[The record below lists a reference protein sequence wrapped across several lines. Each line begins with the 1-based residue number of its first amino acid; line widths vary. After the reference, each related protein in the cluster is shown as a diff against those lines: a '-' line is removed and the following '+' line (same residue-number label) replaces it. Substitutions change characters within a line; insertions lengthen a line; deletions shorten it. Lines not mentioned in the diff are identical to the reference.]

1 MKISGPNEARIVK
14 KEASGNGV
22 TITYLPVTPGE
33 YNVDI
38 KCKGKHIYGSPF
50 ISKVTGMNLDVPCV
64 LLLCRPVKR
73 LERLLAPVSAFENLY
88 LL

>member
-33 YNVDI
+33 YTIDI
-38 KCKGKHIYGSPF
+38 KHKGKSIQGSPF
-50 ISKVTGMNLDVPCV
+50 IAKVTGESTAISVQVHVRYM
-64 LLLCRPVKR
+64 
-73 LERLLAPVSAFENLY
+73 
-88 LL
+88 